1 VAIATLQEDAADALP
16 QRVGLATPACLDR
29 KPLQRLVLL
38 RRQRG
43 KRTIMDTGTARLFA
57 QYRAWADELTYAA
70 VAALP
75 PGEATKQR
83 PTLFKNMIGT
93 LNHNYL
99 IDRVWQAHLEGRDH
113 GFTARNLVL
122 HADLAELRAA
132 QQTITRWYIDWAAAQ
147 SEATL
152 AEPVRFRFIG
162 GEESTMR
169 RGAILLHVVN
179 HATYHRGW
187 IAEMF
192 FQVPAQNPATDL
204 PVFLSD
210 PARR

>member
-1 VAIATLQEDAADALP
+1 
-16 QRVGLATPACLDR
+16 
-29 KPLQRLVLL
+29 
-38 RRQRG
+38 
-43 KRTIMDTGTARLFA
+43 MYTGTARLFA
-57 QYRAWADELTYAA
+57 QYRAWADEITYAA

-75 PGEATKQR
+75 PGEATKER
-83 PTLFKNMIGT
+83 PTLFKNMLGT

-122 HADLAELRAA
+122 HADLAELWAA
-132 QQTITRWYIDWAAAQ
+132 QQTITRWYIDWVAAQ

-152 AEPVRFRFIG
+152 EEQVRFRFIG

-192 FQVPAQNPATDL
+192 FQVPARNPATDL